1 MWGFCKFWEG
11 NGESG
16 NVLFLDLGEGY
27 ISTCSPCCGFL
38 YLWVAVQNTMVK
50 KEISNQQPSRKK
62 TLNSDL
68 YKVVLSKPEN
78 SRQIVQMFWG
88 KSTPQV
94 FLQTESTEA
103 TNRHSRVG
111 NNLENQALVGLSYE
125 NY

>member
-1 MWGFCKFWEG
+1 
-11 NGESG
+11 
-16 NVLFLDLGEGY
+16 
-27 ISTCSPCCGFL
+27 
-38 YLWVAVQNTMVK
+38 MVK